1 MLRLKLASTGCN
13 IYSTQYFMLFLI
25 LTTFFY
31 KDYLGECVISLLKR
45 LFSNVVL
52 PNVSHSRH
60 QYFRQLAY
68 IVGKPAEQNLP
79 LGGAGITS
87 KINGKNARS

>member
-1 MLRLKLASTGCN
+1 MLRLKLASIGCN

-25 LTTFFY
+25 LTTFFLQRLFRRMCY
-31 KDYLGECVISLLKR
+31 FASEK